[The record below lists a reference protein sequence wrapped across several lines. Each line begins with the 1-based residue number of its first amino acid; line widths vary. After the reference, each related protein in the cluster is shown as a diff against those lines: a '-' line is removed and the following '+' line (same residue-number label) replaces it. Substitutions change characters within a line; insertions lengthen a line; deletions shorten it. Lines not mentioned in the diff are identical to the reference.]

1 MALQTVTSSPDQIVG
16 GIQVSQEIDRPL
28 ARSIVDQQAGALGGL
43 VHGLQTGRVSRRA
56 FIHRAALLGVSL
68 ASIEAIIAAC
78 GSGSQSTGTSTAT
91 GPPKR
96 GGTLKAAFSADP
108 AGFDPQRGPSGM
120 SHVVIE
126 QVYST
131 LMALNPEAVPQPELA
146 ESHEVSSDGLA
157 YTFKLRPGVKFHN
170 GDDLTAEDVK
180 FSFDRLLAPNSGYSY
195 TSQIET
201 IKKIEAVDPLTVR
214 FTLSQ
219 RTGPFLVYM
228 AFPGSSIVPKKLVQ
242 SGHDLNAKPIGSGP
256 FQFVS
261 YEPRSAIKFTRNQNY
276 FEKGKPY
283 FDAMEYR
290 LIGDITAL
298 TTAVESG
305 QVNFSNEIPPKDWRR
320 IKRSKDLTT
329 QTLEG
334 SRFNWLVPN
343 NSHKPFDNVR
353 IRQAI
358 SYALDRQALV
368 DGAFFGQATPI
379 TGGVIPKWNWGY
391 APDTKLAPVKGDVA
405 KAKSMLAQAGFP
417 NGFTTSMTIVSSF
430 PQQIAMAPII
440 QANLEKVGIK
450 AKIGTMEVPRYWD
463 EVWSTSNFDITTMY
477 WLSPLADPDD
487 FVTNNY
493 SSTAAVNVQKYASKK
508 MDDLLAQAK
517 SAPTQDARKDLY
529 KQMQQLSMDD
539 MPIVPLVNGWLLI
552 AYSNKLQNYKPMRT
566 GFLKTLKDAWF
577 A

>member
-1 MALQTVTSSPDQIVG
+1 MGEDLDI
-16 GIQVSQEIDRPL
+16 
-28 ARSIVDQQAGALGGL
+28 RSIVEKPGALSGL
-43 VHGLQTGRVSRRA
+43 VDGLQTGKVSRRKFVQGA
-56 FIHRAALLGVSL
+56 VVLGLSIG
-68 ASIEAIIAAC
+68 SIEAIIAAC
-78 GSGSQSTGTSTAT
+78 GPGTSSAPNAVT

-96 GGTLKAAFSADP
+96 GGILKAAFSADP

-131 LMALNPEAVPQPELA
+131 LMSLTPDAIPQPELA
-146 ESHEVSSDGLA
+146 VSNEVSSDGLV

-180 FSFDRLLAPNSGYSY
+180 FSFERLLAPNSGYSY

-201 IKKIEAVDPLTVR
+201 IKKVEAVDPLTVR

-256 FQFVS
+256 FKFVS
-261 YEPRSAIKFTRNQNY
+261 YEPRNAIKFVRNDNY
-276 FEKGKPY
+276 FESGKPY
-283 FDAMEYR
+283 FDSMEYQ

-298 TTAVESG
+298 TTAVLSG
-305 QVNFSNEIPPKDWRR
+305 QVNFSNEIPPKDWNRV
-320 IKRSKDLTT
+320 KSNKNLTA

-334 SRFNWLVPN
+334 SRFNWLLPN
-343 NSHKPFDNVR
+343 NSHKPFDDVR
-353 IRQAI
+353 VRQAV
-358 SYALDRQALV
+358 SYALNRASLV
-368 DGAFFGQATPI
+368 DGAFFGQATAI
-379 TGGVIPKWNWGY
+379 TGGVIPKWNWAY
-391 APDTKLAPVKGDVA
+391 APDVQFTADKGDIA
-405 KAKSMLAQAGFP
+405 KAKAKLTEAGHP
-417 NGFTTSMTIVSSF
+417 NGFSTSMSIVSSF
-430 PQQIAMAPII
+430 PQQMAMAPII
-440 QANLEKVGIK
+440 QANLEAVGIK
-450 AKIGTMEVPRYWD
+450 AKISTMEVPRYWD
-463 EVWSTSNFDITTMY
+463 EIWGTSNFDITTMY

-493 SSTAAVNVQKYASKK
+493 ASTAAVNVQKYKSAK
-508 MDDLLAQAK
+508 MDDLLTQAK
-517 SAPTQDARKDLY
+517 SAPSQDARKDLY

-552 AYSNKLQNYKPMRT
+552 AHTNKLQNYKPMRT
-566 GFLKTLKDAWF
+566 GFLKTLKDSWF

>member
-1 MALQTVTSSPDQIVG
+1 LG
-16 GIQVSQEIDRPL
+16 GIELGEDLDIR
-28 ARSIVDQQAGALGGL
+28 AIVEKPGALSGL
-43 VHGLQTGRVSRRA
+43 VDGLQTGKVSRRKFVQGA
-56 FIHRAALLGVSL
+56 VVLGLSIG
-68 ASIEAIIAAC
+68 SIEAIIAAC
-78 GSGSQSTGTSTAT
+78 GPGTSSAPNAVT

-96 GGTLKAAFSADP
+96 GGILKAAFSADP

-131 LMALNPEAVPQPELA
+131 LMSLTPDAIPQPELA
-146 ESHEVSSDGLA
+146 VSNEVSSDGLV

-180 FSFDRLLAPNSGYSY
+180 FSFERLLAPNSGYSY

-201 IKKIEAVDPLTVR
+201 IKKVEAVDPLTVR

-256 FQFVS
+256 FKFVS
-261 YEPRSAIKFTRNQNY
+261 YEPRNAVKFVRNDNY
-276 FEKGKPY
+276 FESGKPY
-283 FDAMEYR
+283 FDSMEYQ

-298 TTAVESG
+298 TTAVLSG
-305 QVNFSNEIPPKDWRR
+305 QVNFSNEIPPKDWNRVKSNKNL
-320 IKRSKDLTT
+320 IA

-334 SRFNWLVPN
+334 SRFNWLLPN
-343 NSHKPFDNVR
+343 NSHKPFDDVR
-353 IRQAI
+353 VRQAV
-358 SYALDRQALV
+358 SYALNRVSLV
-368 DGAFFGQATPI
+368 DGAFFGQATAI
-379 TGGVIPKWNWGY
+379 TGGVIPKWNWAY
-391 APDTKLAPVKGDVA
+391 APDVQFTADKGDIA
-405 KAKSMLAQAGFP
+405 KAKAKLTEAGHP
-417 NGFTTSMTIVSSF
+417 NGFSTSMSIVSSF
-430 PQQIAMAPII
+430 PQQMAMAPII
-440 QANLEKVGIK
+440 QANLEAVGIK
-450 AKIGTMEVPRYWD
+450 AKISTMEVPRYWD
-463 EVWSTSNFDITTMY
+463 EIWGTSNFDITTMY

-493 SSTAAVNVQKYASKK
+493 ASTAAVNVQKYKSTK
-508 MDDLLAQAK
+508 MDDLLKQAK
-517 SAPTQDARKDLY
+517 SAPSQDARKDLY

-552 AYSNKLQNYKPMRT
+552 AYTNKLQNYKPMRT
-566 GFLKTLKDAWF
+566 GFLKTLKDSWF